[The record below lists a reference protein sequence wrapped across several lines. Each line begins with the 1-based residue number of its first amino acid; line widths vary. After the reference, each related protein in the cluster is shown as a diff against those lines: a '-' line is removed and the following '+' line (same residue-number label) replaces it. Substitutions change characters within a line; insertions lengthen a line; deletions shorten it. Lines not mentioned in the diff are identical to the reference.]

1 MTKKQLDIT
10 SDYCPMTFVKTR
22 LALEELEPGGILEVV
37 LKAGE
42 PLENVPRTVEEQ
54 GYRIVA
60 IISLDNKKY
69 RVTIEKPAVGQS
81 LKR

>member
-37 LKAGE
+37 LQAGE

-54 GYRIVA
+54 GYRIIA
-60 IISLDNKKY
+60 ITSLDNKKY

-81 LKR
+81 